1 MVDAI
6 FMHLN
11 ASAPEM
17 SESKTMQNIAT
28 SVVERFLCRVPKAL
42 RIHTYVIGNTTL
54 CMYRLLIKGWN
65 SICFISV
72 IPTALSKL
80 ECTVLSSQ
88 WNITKESG
96 LSSFASLF
104 STGLLLFLP
113 FMDASVA
120 SIQLPEEKK
129 QCYYLTQVAY
139 RALYFLLAFLP
150 CFSCLGHTIWLMH
163 SGPSIWK
170 ESEAFLQD

>member
-1 MVDAI
+1 MEKDHVARYLPCKRDAKILLWRWRDAI

-28 SVVERFLCRVPKAL
+28 SVVERFLCRAL

-80 ECTVLSSQ
+80 ECTVLSSSQ

-96 LSSFASLF
+96 LSSFSSLF

-120 SIQLPEEKK
+120 SIQLPEEK
-129 QCYYLTQVAY
+129 QCYYLTQVAFRT
-139 RALYFLLAFLP
+139 RAALLSFGFSPAFVR
-150 CFSCLGHTIWLMH
+150 
-163 SGPSIWK
+163 GP
-170 ESEAFLQD
+170 